1 MAKTKKVEQQK
12 VMSFKVEFK
21 GGKLLNN
28 KSLSTKLLE
37 AHQKTLLDL
46 GPQIGS
52 FNHLTPS
59 FKDFEA
65 GFKMEKS

>member
-1 MAKTKKVEQQK
+1 M
-12 VMSFKVEFK
+12 
-21 GGKLLNN
+21 NN
-28 KSLSTKLLE
+28 KSLNTKLQE
-37 AHQKTLLDL
+37 AHQKILQEL

-65 GFKMEKS
+65 GFKMEKSLNLKNKKG